1 MGFNKIILE
10 GRLTKDV
17 ELRYSQ
23 GGIAMAKGNI
33 AVGKKFTSN
42 GEKKEKT
49 LFVNLQFWQRSAEIF
64 NQYCRKGS
72 HILVE
77 GELENANWVDQ
88 NGNKKYDFIVN
99 VSNLQLLGTKDDST
113 PASGGR
119 HDTPAPQ
126 TQQPMGYDGEP
137 YQKTQHGHPSY
148 DNGSATA
155 TNNRQFEDKNQ
166 SHTPSMDQEV
176 PEIDIDENE
185 IPF

>member
-33 AVGKKFTSN
+33 AVSKKFVSN

-49 LFVNLQFWQRSAEIF
+49 LFVNLQFWKRSAEIF
-64 NQYCRKGS
+64 NQYCHKGS

-77 GELENANWVDQ
+77 GELENQNWTDNQ
-88 NGNKKYDFIVN
+88 GNKRYDFTIN
-99 VSNLQLLGTKDDST
+99 VSSMQMLDSK
-113 PASGGR
+113 S
-119 HDTPAPQ
+119 DSVPAPQ
-126 TQQPMGYDGEP
+126 QQNYQQQQSYQAPQQQHNAQNVPTRYENAQGRAVAAPQQPQQQLP
-137 YQKTQHGHPSY
+137 
-148 DNGSATA
+148 
-155 TNNRQFEDKNQ
+155 
-166 SHTPSMDQEV
+166 
-176 PEIDIDENE
+176 IDEDE

>member
-23 GGIAMAKGNI
+23 SGTAMAKGNI
-33 AVGKKFTSN
+33 AVSKKFTSN

-64 NQYCRKGS
+64 NQFCRKGS

-77 GELENANWVDQ
+77 GELENANWTDQ
-88 NGNKKYDFIVN
+88 SGNKKYDFIVN
-99 VSNLQLLGTKDDST
+99 VSTMQMLDNKGD
-113 PASGGR
+113 
-119 HDTPAPQ
+119 
-126 TQQPMGYDGEP
+126 TQQPSSQPQQNGQP
-137 YQKTQHGHPSY
+137 QQYQNTQSGHPSY
-148 DNGSATA
+148 NSPAASEQPPSIDMN
-155 TNNRQFEDKNQ
+155 ED
-166 SHTPSMDQEV
+166 
-176 PEIDIDENE
+176 E

>member
-23 GGIAMAKGNI
+23 SGMAMAKGNI
-33 AVGKKFTSN
+33 AVSKKFTSN

-77 GELENANWVDQ
+77 GELENSNWTD
-88 NGNKKYDFIVN
+88 NEGKKHYDFIIN
-99 VSNLQLLGTKDDST
+99 VSSMQMLDSK
-113 PASGGR
+113 P
-119 HDTPAPQ
+119 DNQ
-126 TQQPMGYDGEP
+126 QNYQQQPQQS
-137 YQKTQHGHPSY
+137 YQQPQHSQASTQSRQMPSS
-148 DNGSATA
+148 DSIPN
-155 TNNRQFEDKNQ
+155 
-166 SHTPSMDQEV
+166 
-176 PEIDIDENE
+176 IDVDSDE